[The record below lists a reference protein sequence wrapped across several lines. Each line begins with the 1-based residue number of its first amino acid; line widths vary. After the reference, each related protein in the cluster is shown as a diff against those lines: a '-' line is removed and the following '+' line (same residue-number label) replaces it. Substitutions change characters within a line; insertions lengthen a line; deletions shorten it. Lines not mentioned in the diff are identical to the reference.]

1 MIPEKLGKCRLL
13 IVVSGVAA
21 KTPAKKP
28 KDDVRRLDQQK
39 ENNKSIST
47 IRKNGLLVRTDKQ
60 RGHGRRHAGFNKRW
74 DSMSKD
80 EQIANG
86 ANKRSVWTVAT
97 KPYKG
102 SHFATFP
109 SELITDCIK
118 AGCMLG
124 GIVLDPFFGSG
135 TTGYTALDLGRSFIG
150 IETDEANCRPLIE
163 QRFSGFGLFNP
174 LKK

>member
-1 MIPEKLGKCRLL
+1 
-13 IVVSGVAA
+13 
-21 KTPAKKP
+21 
-28 KDDVRRLDQQK
+28 
-39 ENNKSIST
+39 
-47 IRKNGLLVRTDKQ
+47 
-60 RGHGRRHAGFNKRW
+60 
-74 DSMSKD
+74 MSKD